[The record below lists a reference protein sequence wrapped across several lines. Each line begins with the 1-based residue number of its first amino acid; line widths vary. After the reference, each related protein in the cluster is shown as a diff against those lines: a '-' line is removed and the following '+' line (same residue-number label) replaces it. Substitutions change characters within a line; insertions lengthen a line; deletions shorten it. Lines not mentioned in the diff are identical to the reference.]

1 MCIYISLDLECW
13 WRKNGVGQLLIQ
25 LRQWSHFL
33 QCGAHLI
40 QTAPQTI
47 HGWVNSHINRNYA
60 SWHISRCKISRC
72 ILPSVASARPPRK
85 TKQIEQIHK
94 SKEIYNIINSLMTYL
109 VNILKMFSRAWLRKP
124 MFSCIWKAWEIDRDC
139 ISSYFHNTTKCTI
152 E

>member
-1 MCIYISLDLECW
+1 MELANSSFSLGSGAIFFNVGPISF
-13 WRKNGVGQLLIQ
+13 KLLH
-25 LRQWSHFL
+25 RQY
-33 QCGAHLI
+33 
-40 QTAPQTI
+40 T
-47 HGWVNSHINRNYA
+47 GWVNSHINRNYA

-72 ILPSVASARPPRK
+72 ILPSVASARPQECARK